1 VTTYLLPELREWCRR
16 YLPTANVAILAAML
30 LVASAAAQTR
40 HPQAQLI
47 VRPIGA
53 TAVLQVHPAQV
64 RTGRE
69 FESIASRLRN
79 RKQTGAFGVL
89 DGSPEDVIGGVT
101 GASIDASNR
110 VYILDEQNSRVTVL
124 TPQGSRLATIGR
136 SGRGPEEFFHPRA
149 LTVTPGGTIHVG
161 DLTLRMQKWRPSGS
175 SCTSSGRPMWVT
187 ELAGKM
193 PPNVE
198 ENSGGGIT
206 VRIEES
212 GFQRV
217 ESLTGLGSEYL
228 LLQLAVFT
236 AENRRNK
243 EPYERLDSFVLR
255 VSDGRGEWIG
265 NNLPKI
271 VAATGGV
278 LVAAEEDP
286 FPRVLIYRY

>member
-1 VTTYLLPELREWCRR
+1 
-16 YLPTANVAILAAML
+16 
-30 LVASAAAQTR
+30 
-40 HPQAQLI
+40 
-47 VRPIGA
+47 
-53 TAVLQVHPAQV
+53 
-64 RTGRE
+64 
-69 FESIASRLRN
+69 
-79 RKQTGAFGVL
+79 
-89 DGSPEDVIGGVT
+89 
-101 GASIDASNR
+101 
-110 VYILDEQNSRVTVL
+110 
-124 TPQGSRLATIGR
+124 
-136 SGRGPEEFFHPRA
+136 
-149 LTVTPGGTIHVG
+149 
-161 DLTLRMQKWRPSGS
+161 MQKWRPSGS
-175 SCTSSGRPMWVT
+175 SWKYVDSPYRIAGEIHSACAVGDQLVVNPYNLADSASLMFRLLGRTWEQSGRFGQAYRMPNARIRTEANRGRVACAQPTRGESRVFWSGSLLNDVRAYTISGRPIWVT

-193 PPNVE
+193 PPNLE

-228 LLQLAVFT
+228 LLQLALFT